1 MVVGLGKWWK
11 MAFSGGLKLDW
22 NRDLFFEVG
31 ACWSGLCVMN
41 VSQFLAA
48 GKTVQHVLAD
58 VLHTASDGQWPLL
71 LKPSQNSMDYFLA
84 DWFLLFLS
92 LHPLRSCIPHE
103 FPSNHLAYVA
113 SFYVAIPP
121 PFRQFVKV
129 PPLPTRPPAMHSSPA
144 AGLPT
149 RHPTLDESRVIP
161 ASRYPCSRP
170 PATQKQGGISW
181 YAYAT
186 WIEGMEWKNWMKH
199 MILPCHHMSHIVQKE
214 TMYSKYGWVC
224 LLDVAGTSSEVTW
237 DREKHPEMNW
247 QQCIFRSLSCFDFC
261 ELSNLDFWT
270 CSRSPLRALCSRRQ
284 APKAN
289 PKSSSFNDRRNKDT
303 LRHQVLD
310 SVCSYQQ

>member
-11 MAFSGGLKLDW
+11 MAFCGGLKLDW
-22 NRDLFFEVG
+22 
-31 ACWSGLCVMN
+31 
-41 VSQFLAA
+41 
-48 GKTVQHVLAD
+48 TVQHVLAD
-58 VLHTASDGQWPLL
+58 ALHTASDGQWPLL
-71 LKPSQNSMDYFLA
+71 LKPSQNSWTIFWPTDFS
-84 DWFLLFLS
+84 FFLS

-129 PPLPTRPPAMHSSPA
+129 PPLPTRPPAMHSSPV

-149 RHPTLDESRVIP
+149 RHPTLDGSRVIP

-181 YAYAT
+181 HAYVT

-199 MILPCHHMSHIVQKE
+199 VILLCHHILFKKRRCTVSMDE
-214 TMYSKYGWVC
+214 FACWM
-224 LLDVAGTSSEVTW
+224 LLGTSSEVTW
-237 DREKHPEMNW
+237 DREKHPEMNR
-247 QQCIFRSLSCFDFC
+247 QQCIFRSLSCFDIC

-270 CSRSPLRALCSRRQ
+270 CSRSPLCALCSRRQ

-303 LRHQVLD
+303 LRHQVLN